1 MELRVHG
8 EAGAVRTATGLIPQ
22 YADLQRLFR
31 QVLGKEYAKE
41 DYVRQ
46 FTLRVQEN
54 LAKLVRV
61 EKFYHTEVLETPPAL
76 MDILREQRR
85 RLLDTQKRF
94 GDWVSQFDLKAEV

>member
-22 YADLQRLFR
+22 FGDLRRLFR

-46 FTLRVQEN
+46 FTLRVREN
-54 LAKLVRV
+54 LAKLERV

-76 MDILREQRR
+76 MDILHAQRR
-85 RLLDTQKRF
+85 RLLEAQERF
-94 GDWVSQFDLKAEV
+94 GDYVSPFDLPAE